1 MADRPSNDQSK
12 HDTVV
17 QKIAEDLDEYH
28 DYVRADDIDEF
39 RDPQIVN
46 EHLPDISVGVLPST
60 VIEVETDTSDDA
72 GQRSAFKEWADQK
85 SFRTYKGVLVKSRSR
100 WEEFEQRD

>member
-1 MADRPSNDQSK
+1 MADRASGDQSK
-12 HDTVV
+12 HDAVV
-17 QKIAEDLDEYH
+17 EKIAKELDEDQ

-39 RDPQIVN
+39 KDPQKVN
-46 EHLPDISVGVLPST
+46 DHVPDISVGVLPST

-72 GQRSAFKEWADQK
+72 GQRLAFKEWAEEK
-85 SFRTYKGVLVKSRSR
+85 SFRTYKGVLAKSRSR